1 MKIDQLRRGAVAG
14 AVGATVVVLWFLA
27 VDLGRGDPFATPR
40 FVASSLF
47 GDSALASLP
56 AWTVLHYLAFMAVGI
71 AADWITRRLQV
82 AAPTLLGLALGFLL
96 FDVVFYGSILSTGSN
111 VVSELGWPLVL
122 AGNFLAGL
130 AVTHTLHHFGSDR
143 RTTWLARALRG
154 PVVREGISIG
164 VVGGLAVALWFLAV
178 DALQGTPLLTP
189 STLGGLV
196 FAGEADAASM
206 AVNGGWVAG
215 YTLLHFAVF
224 AGVGVL
230 LAAVADSS
238 DERPPL
244 VIGAFLAFVA
254 FEAFAMGIVA
264 LLAELMPHAWWT
276 MVGANLL
283 AAVAM
288 GALLYARH
296 PVMAR
301 GLSNDEL
308 LARAE

>member
-1 MKIDQLRRGAVAG
+1 MKIDQLRRGAAAG
-14 AVGATVVVLWFLA
+14 AIGATVVVIWFLTI
-27 VDLGRGDPFATPR
+27 DLGRGDPFATPE
-40 FVASSLF
+40 FVASSLL
-47 GDSALASLP
+47 GDSALAALP
-56 AWTVLHYLAFMAVGI
+56 AWTALHYLAFMAVGV
-71 AADWITRRLQV
+71 AAASVTRRLQV

-96 FDVVFYGSILSTGSN
+96 FDIVFYGSILSTGSN
-111 VVSELGWPLVL
+111 VVAELGWPTVLV
-122 AGNFLAGL
+122 GNFLAGL
-130 AVTHTLHHFGSDR
+130 AVTHTLHLTGTEGR
-143 RTTWLARALRG
+143 TWLTRALQG
-154 PVVREGISIG
+154 PVVREGIKIG
-164 VVGGLAVALWFLAV
+164 VIGGLAVALWFLAI
-178 DALQGTPLLTP
+178 DALQGAVLRTP

-196 FAGEADAASM
+196 LAGETDAATM
-206 AVNGGWVAG
+206 AVDLGWVAA
-215 YTLLHFAVF
+215 YTVLHFAVF
-224 AGVGVL
+224 TVIGVMLAG
-230 LAAVADSS
+230 VADSS

-296 PVMAR
+296 PVMGR
-301 GLSNDEL
+301 GLMDDEV